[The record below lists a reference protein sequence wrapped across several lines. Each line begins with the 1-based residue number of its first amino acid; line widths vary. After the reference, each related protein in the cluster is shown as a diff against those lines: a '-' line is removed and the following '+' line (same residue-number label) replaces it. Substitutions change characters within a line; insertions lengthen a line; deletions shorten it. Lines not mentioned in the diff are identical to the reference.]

1 METAKMVF
9 RHVAIGL
16 VGVITGFII
25 QGYMAGIRYDSN
37 HGFYDKDESRTTIMY
52 IITKKPEHLKYKH
65 DHLDLKGICERMVD
79 CTN

>member
-1 METAKMVF
+1 MKKTKKVF
-9 RHVAIGL
+9 GYVAIGL
-16 VGVITGFII
+16 IGLIAGLTIK
-25 QGYMAGIRYDSN
+25 GYTAGIRYDSD
-37 HGFYDKDESRTTIMY
+37 HGFYDKDESRTTIKY